1 MKERKNF
8 FNDKNKLNKGY
19 SKNIDQV
26 DSYYDV
32 LNESL
37 PKPEIL
43 AEYEALYPGSSE
55 RFLKII
61 EDEQR
66 HRHNLDEKSL
76 ALEMQY
82 KKFGQ
87 VSLVLIIA
95 ILSYASYA
103 ILLNEA
109 VILSGIIFIITSFS
123 TLITIV
129 IRSSS
134 KNHHKKL

>member
-19 SKNIDQV
+19 SKNIDQI
-26 DSYYDV
+26 DSYYDF

-43 AEYEALYPGSSE
+43 AEYEAFHPGSSE

-61 EDEQR
+61 EDEQK

-109 VILSGIIFIITSFS
+109 VLLSGIIFIITSFT

-129 IRSSS
+129 VRSSS